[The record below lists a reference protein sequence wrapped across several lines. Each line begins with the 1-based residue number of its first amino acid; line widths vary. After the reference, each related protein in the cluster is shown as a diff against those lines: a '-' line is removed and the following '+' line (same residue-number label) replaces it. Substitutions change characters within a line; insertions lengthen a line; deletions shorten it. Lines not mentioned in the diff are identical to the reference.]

1 MERKLILNPINEI
14 VRLLSHIKCVNLLKY
29 ADDDEISLVFASKD
43 ELFNRLGKVPI
54 NQLNKMQ
61 FYNSQNID
69 TTNIV
74 IDYFSSRKRI
84 NDEEKDT
91 CTNYSQTND

>member
-1 MERKLILNPINEI
+1 MERKLILNPMNEI
-14 VRLLSHIKCVNLLKY
+14 VRLLSNIKCVNLLKY

-43 ELFNRLGKVPI
+43 ELFNRLGKVPV

-74 IDYFSSRKRI
+74 IDFFSSRNRMKH
-84 NDEEKDT
+84 EEED
-91 CTNYSQTND
+91 